1 MFSICIISFILR
13 LFLLCEI
20 PPTFH
25 SMLSCI
31 KLAVILVCGYQFF
44 SPIGLNLLAC
54 CGKETTVKSH
64 SYEKLVAPKILLEQK
79 GMFQSVR

>member
-1 MFSICIISFILR
+1 MFAICIISFILL
-13 LFLLCEI
+13 LFLCEV

-31 KLAVILVCGYQFF
+31 KLAAIPVCGYQFF
-44 SPIGLNLLAC
+44 FPIGLNLLAC

-79 GMFQSVR
+79 GIFQSVR

>member
-1 MFSICIISFILR
+1 MFSICIISFILL

-44 SPIGLNLLAC
+44 SPIEDKAILENLYQHLH
-54 CGKETTVKSH
+54 KTYPESEYVIDLE
-64 SYEKLVAPKILLEQK
+64 EKLGYDE
-79 GMFQSVR
+79 